1 MKKTIILLFILLF
14 SAISSAY
21 PMITKIE
28 SKKKDSLDLKIGQM
42 IMVGFRG
49 TTINNKSTI
58 VKDLT
63 KYNLGGIVL
72 FDYDVPGKDT
82 KRNIEDEAQLKYLCE
97 SLKKY
102 SKLPLFIS
110 IDQEGGRVNRL
121 KSKYGFPNS
130 VSAQYLGKLNN
141 LDSTKFYSIQNAS
154 LLKKLGINMNF
165 APCVDLNTNPDN
177 PVIGSIER
185 SFSANP
191 DTVIIHAEEIIK
203 NHNQMSIFSTLKH
216 FPGHG
221 SSKDDSHLDFVDVTS
236 TWSKNELKPYS
247 ELIRKNMVDIIMTA
261 HIFNE
266 NLDKEY
272 PATLSKKIITKILR
286 DSLKYN
292 GLVVSDDMQMKAISD
307 YYGLETAIK
316 LAINAGVDIVI
327 FANNTRKYQP
337 DIAKKAFNI
346 IKKLVINKEIPRK
359 RIDESF
365 KRIMKL
371 KNKIK

>member
-1 MKKTIILLFILLF
+1 MKKTVLVLFILSF
-14 SAISSAY
+14 IIYSQAFT
-21 PMITKIE
+21 MNTKIE
-28 SKKKDSLDLKIGQM
+28 NKKKDSLDLKIGQM

-49 TTINNKSTI
+49 TTINKKSTI
-58 VKDLT
+58 IKDIE
-63 KYNLGGIVL
+63 KYNIGGVVL
-72 FDYDVPGKDT
+72 FDFDVPGKDT
-82 KRNIEDEAQLKYLCE
+82 KRNIEDKEQLKSLCT
-97 SLKKY
+97 SLKKH

-121 KSKYGFPNS
+121 KTKYGFPNT

-141 LDSTKFYSIQNAS
+141 IDSTRFYSSQNAA
-154 LLKKLGINMNF
+154 LLKELGINLNF

-191 DTVIIHAEEIIK
+191 DTVIYHAEEIIR
-203 NHNQMSIFSTLKH
+203 NHNLNGVFSTLKH

-221 SSKDDSHLDFVDVTS
+221 SSKDDSHLDFVDVTG
-236 TWSKNELKPYS
+236 TWSRIELKPYY
-247 ELIRKNMVDIIMTA
+247 ELIRKNMVDVIMTA

-266 NLDKEY
+266 KMDKEY
-272 PATLSKKIITKILR
+272 PATLSKKIINGILR

-337 DIAKKAFNI
+337 DIAKKAFGI
-346 IKKLVINKEIPRK
+346 IKKLVANKEISKK